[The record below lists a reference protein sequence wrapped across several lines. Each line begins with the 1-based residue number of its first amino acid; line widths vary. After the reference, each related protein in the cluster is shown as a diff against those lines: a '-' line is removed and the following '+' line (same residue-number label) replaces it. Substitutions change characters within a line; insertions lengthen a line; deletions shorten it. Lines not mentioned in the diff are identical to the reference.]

1 MRGAGV
7 SLAAA
12 SGYFAR
18 CDGRVFRALRGATGG
33 AAPWTPRFGLPAAR
47 WQAPQT
53 HGWWTALTRKKS
65 SKTFKVWGFLSDL
78 VRWFSMGAVTLSI
91 HASHCCGERAK
102 GPSVP
107 PGGGTW
113 GTGSPECAGHR
124 HPHTARRHTQVPPYI
139 PRRTADIVRRAGP
152 VCPAAGMYR
161 KPRSR
166 LIRSACVGRGLAP
179 FAGTDLPLYNNSGPG
194 FHGNPGPI

>member
-1 MRGAGV
+1 M
-7 SLAAA
+7 AA
-12 SGYFAR
+12 
-18 CDGRVFRALRGATGG
+18 V
-33 AAPWTPRFGLPAAR
+33 RF
-47 WQAPQT
+47 
-53 HGWWTALTRKKS
+53 
-65 SKTFKVWGFLSDL
+65 
-78 VRWFSMGAVTLSI
+78 SI

-102 GPSVP
+102 GPSAP
-107 PGGGTW
+107 PGGLVHGVRVRRNAPVIVTPTPHGGTHRCRPTFPDGLPTW
-113 GTGSPECAGHR
+113 FVGRVLCVPPPECAGHR

-139 PRRTADIVRRAGP
+139 PRRTADIVRRARP

-194 FHGNPGPI
+194 VHGDPGAN